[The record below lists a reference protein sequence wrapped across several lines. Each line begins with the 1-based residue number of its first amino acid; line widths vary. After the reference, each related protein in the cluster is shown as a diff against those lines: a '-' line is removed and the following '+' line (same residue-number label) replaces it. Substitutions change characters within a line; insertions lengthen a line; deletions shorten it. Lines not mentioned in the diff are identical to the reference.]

1 MTICC
6 LATTLSRRYYSP
18 SNLSLPSK
26 SLLSPHSL
34 FLLFSPKPILTHLSH
49 SRSRFHI
56 RKFTPMS
63 SISPQPID
71 TPIVSPYGSWS
82 SPITSDV
89 VSGSDK
95 RLGGFA
101 VDSRGQF
108 YWTESRPNE
117 SG

>member
-1 MTICC
+1 MSICC
-6 LATTLSRRYYSP
+6 LATTLTRRYYSH

-26 SLLSPHSL
+26 SLLSPRSL
-34 FLLFSPKPILTHLSH
+34 SLLFSPKPILTPHSH
-49 SRSRFHI
+49 FRTRQY
-56 RKFTPMS
+56 TPMS
-63 SISPQPID
+63 SASPQPID
-71 TPIVSPYGSWS
+71 TPIESPYGSWK

-95 RLGGFA
+95 RLGGFG
-101 VDSRGQF
+101 VDSHGQF